1 MLMESSDPKNGGDAT
16 EKNALAV
23 KEYVAQDEVFEAYIP
38 QRKEDCD
45 DNFGDFT
52 ETVRN
57 EFLIF

>member
-1 MLMESSDPKNGGDAT
+1 MLRESSDPNNGDDPT
-16 EKNALAV
+16 ENNAVSV

-57 EFLIF
+57 MSF